1 MQLWGFSTGRTY
13 NAPADNS
20 LLPGKTSKAE
30 EINAR
35 TVGVDAT
42 WLKMLTHMKSKVL
55 EERDG
60 DLAIDATVAESFANK
75 LTTQEKKTQV
85 VVINEEK
92 DGEFVLSS
100 DVAAMLDVFES
111 K

>member
-1 MQLWGFSTGRTY
+1 MWGFSTGRTY

-20 LLPGKTSKAE
+20 LSPGKKSKAE

-42 WLKMLTHMKSKVL
+42 WLKMLTHMKRKVL

-60 DLAIDATVAESFANK
+60 DLAIDATAAESFARK
-75 LTTQEKKTQV
+75 LATQGKKTQV
-85 VVINEEK
+85 VVINEEN
-92 DGEFVLSS
+92 DNEFAFSS
-100 DVAAMLDVFES
+100 EVAALITQFES

>member
-1 MQLWGFSTGRTY
+1 MWGFSTGRTY

-20 LLPGKTSKAE
+20 LSPGKKSKAE

-42 WLKMLTHMKSKVL
+42 WLKILTHMKRQVL

-60 DLAIDATVAESFANK
+60 DLAIDATAAESFARK
-75 LTTQEKKTQV
+75 LATQGKKTQV

-92 DGEFVLSS
+92 DNEFAFSS
-100 DVAAMLDVFES
+100 EVAALIDQFES

>member
-1 MQLWGFSTGRTY
+1 MQLWGLLTGRTY

-20 LLPGKTSKAE
+20 LLPGKKSKGE

-42 WLKMLTHMKSKVL
+42 WLKMLMHMKRQVF

-60 DLAIDATVAESFANK
+60 DLAIDATAAESFARK
-75 LTTQEKKTQV
+75 LATQGKKTQV
-85 VVINEEK
+85 VVIN
-92 DGEFVLSS
+92 DDIGNEFALSS
-100 DVAAMLDVFES
+100 DVAAILNDFES